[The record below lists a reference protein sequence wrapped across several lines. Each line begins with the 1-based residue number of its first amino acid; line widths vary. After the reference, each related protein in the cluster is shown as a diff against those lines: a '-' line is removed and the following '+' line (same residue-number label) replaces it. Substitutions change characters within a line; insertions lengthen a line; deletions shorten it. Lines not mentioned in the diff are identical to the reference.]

1 MSRITLTM
9 LPLFYAVHPSFGY
22 LHRDW
27 YVAGPG
33 QQTWIHDYAY
43 AAKFDSVEDARDV
56 LLEEINCEVASIF
69 PVPGDNA

>member
-27 YVAGPG
+27 YVAGAH
-33 QQTWIHDYAY
+33 QVTWTYNYSY

-56 LLEEINCEVASIF
+56 LLKEINCEVASIF